1 MIKNLPIFIS
11 ILFASTTLL
20 TLILFYLSLRKS
32 SLQKAHKNAN
42 LILIALIIW
51 IIIQSFLTLGNFYN
65 SDTNTIPPRIF
76 LTGVLPTLLTII
88 FIFLS
93 KKGRIFMDSLPLKN
107 LTYLNII
114 RIPVE
119 IGLYY
124 LFIYKTIPELMTF
137 QGRNF
142 DILAGISAPFIVY
155 FAFKENVIKRKLLL
169 IWNIIS
175 FGLLLNIVVNAF
187 LSAPS
192 PLQLFAFDQPNI
204 AILNFPVSFLP
215 TVIVPIV
222 LFGHLISIRRLILKK
237 S

>member
-11 ILFASTTLL
+11 ILFALTTLL
-20 TLILFYLSLRKS
+20 TLILFYFSLRKS
-32 SLQKAHKNAN
+32 SLEKAHKNAN
-42 LILIALIIW
+42 IILIALIIW
-51 IIIQSFLTLGNFYN
+51 IIIQTFLTLGNFYN
-65 SDTNTIPPRIF
+65 SDTNTFPPRIF
-76 LTGVLPTLLTII
+76 LTGVLPTLVTVL
-88 FIFLS
+88 FVFLS

-107 LTYLNII
+107 LTFLNII

-124 LFIYKTIPELMTF
+124 LFVYKTIPEIMTF
-137 QGRNF
+137 EGRNF
-142 DILAGISAPFIVY
+142 DILAGISAPFIAY

-175 FGLLLNIVVNAF
+175 LGLLLNIVVNAF

-204 AILNFPVSFLP
+204 AILNFPISFLP
-215 TVIVPIV
+215 TVMVPIV
-222 LFGHLISIRRLILKK
+222 LFGHLVSIRRLIKN
-237 S
+237 